1 MSNQTFIKKDRISF
15 ATNLIE
21 KTVIAPNSNAIFI
34 GANTSV
40 TYDGNSNVISIN
52 PLQGITLSNQYI
64 YADGTFISNLAPGN
78 ISGWAYFPAKSN
90 VDMDG
95 NNILN
100 ATEVRSENVYS
111 SEVYSDEVRTGNT
124 LTDSIYA
131 PNGVGIINVRNNM
144 DMNNNL
150 IGSINQITFI
160 DGSAQNTSADT
171 IVNSTIIGLG
181 TLGYISTATSGS
193 ASNWSLY
200 PAISTVDISNNIISN
215 VDTILVNS
223 ISSATSGYTDFVNN
237 VNFQNNRIFA
247 VTDLQ
252 VDSISANNYGV
263 IDFPNGVNFL
273 NGVDFCN
280 NYTYN
285 HYADNY
291 NDLNDMGQFTGLS
304 NALISY
310 YGYFS
315 YYNSNTP
322 YPVPIAAD
330 WWNFQANGTVD
341 MNLNSINNINGL
353 QLVATYPYY
362 ANMNLSY
369 SFNTFPDPMNGF
381 TGTYE
386 IFNIDGQPFSLLNT
400 LTGLFTIPNLY
411 TLVFPDYNSNYNTYL
426 YANSNDNDR
435 FYYNIYDNNS
445 GITLSNKAI
454 AQDWSFY
461 AAENTLVMNNNDII
475 SLHGISGYGTYP
487 IEVTSDFDMLDKS
500 ILNVSTIKFY
510 DPITPSSNSGITC
523 SNSLLYYNN
532 SNEIIGG
539 TLQYL
544 PQLISFAPFSPKEI
558 PYMALWLDAADF
570 NTFILDSG
578 SIIQWNDKSPNANY
592 FTPTNPPPLY
602 TGPSVIFDGTYF
614 MASINPL
621 TFDTNTYIFMVASIN
636 NSSFEMAFALND
648 INGGDYS
655 LRYVSGGFHNS
666 DSGDTLWPTYYA
678 NGYSNGTVNF
688 TQTHIIDGSFN
699 SVGTSIM
706 RLSSDFLERVFLG
719 NINEVIVYNGPVPIT
734 NNEILQVRNYIATKW
749 SITL

>member
-52 PLQGITLSNQYI
+52 PLQGITLSNQYM

-131 PNGVGIINVRNNM
+131 PNGVGNINVRNNI

-150 IGSINQITFI
+150 IGSINQITFF

-341 MNLNSINNINGL
+341 MNFNSINNINGL

-475 SLHGISGYGTYP
+475 SIHAISAYGTYP

-688 TQTHIIDGSFN
+688 TQNHIIDGSFN